1 MVYRICWAI
10 ARAIMRIVFG
20 MRIRGVENVP
30 PTGAVILAANHM
42 SLLDP
47 VAVGSAVWRPV
58 VFMSRSE
65 PFKLPILSWLLP
77 RIYVI
82 PVERGASDLSAI
94 KTAIRVLN
102 DQKAFGIFPSGTRG
116 KEGKVEPFKTGV
128 AAIALR
134 TGATVVP
141 TAVIGTYEV
150 LPYGGKF
157 RFYRPVEV
165 VFGKPIELKAEKA
178 DKEALER
185 LTEEI
190 ERAVTAMLPQR
201 YLRHS

>member
-1 MVYRICWAI
+1 
-10 ARAIMRIVFG
+10 
-20 MRIRGVENVP
+20 
-30 PTGAVILAANHM
+30 M

-47 VAVGSAVWRPV
+47 VVAGCSVWRPV

-82 PVERGASDLSAI
+82 PIERGASDLSGI

-102 DQKAFGIFPSGTRG
+102 NQMAFGIFPSGTRG
-116 KEGKVEPFKTGV
+116 REGKVEPFKTGV

-141 TAVIGTYEV
+141 TALVGTYEA

-157 RFYRPVEV
+157 RFYRPIEV
-165 VFGKPIELKAEKA
+165 TFGKPIELKAEKA
-178 DKEALER
+178 GKETLEQ
-185 LTEEI
+185 LTAQIEE
-190 ERAVTAMLPQR
+190 AVKAMLPTR
-201 YLRHS
+201 YLRISRDSV